1 MIYMIAID
9 GSPESHTAYEVA
21 VGGLIRE
28 TDKFFVVHISN
39 CKKTYLPPTYTPY
52 YITEYYN
59 ALITEYGV
67 RANFIIEELEYGL
80 STKEHINKLA
90 KILGAHVIV
99 VGMHGRKG
107 HKE

>member
-39 CKKTYLPPTYTPY
+39 CKKTYLPPT
-52 YITEYYN
+52 
-59 ALITEYGV
+59 
-67 RANFIIEELEYGL
+67 
-80 STKEHINKLA
+80 
-90 KILGAHVIV
+90 
-99 VGMHGRKG
+99 
-107 HKE
+107 